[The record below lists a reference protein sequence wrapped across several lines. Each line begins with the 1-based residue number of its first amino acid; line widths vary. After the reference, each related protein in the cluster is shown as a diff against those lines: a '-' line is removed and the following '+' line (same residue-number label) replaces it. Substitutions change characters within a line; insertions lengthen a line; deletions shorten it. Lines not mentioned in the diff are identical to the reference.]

1 MRRKH
6 PLVFLVLTGLFALLG
21 SPARG
26 RVLPVPELTVASATT
41 NCMGGCLSV
50 TADQLTAGDMDKIT
64 YTFTLTSNTGGS
76 PLTVSGEIDFTADS
90 SGSFSKTVCFNW
102 LSSGSL
108 SDNFTVT
115 GSAALITPN
124 STSGPLTIDFGGG
137 SGSVVL
143 NCGTP
148 PTGKTFS
155 IGPSSMEG
163 NLFIHAGDWV
173 SGGYSFSFVN
183 NSHPATNYTV
193 TATVTVPVTCPQGGG
208 AGGNIVVSLGTQTFG
223 VPASNTNWLPTGDA
237 NSILSWQG
245 ATRAPDLCSGNVMNN
260 QHGAIFTTTVSQNPP
275 AGLVNWR
282 FKYRD
287 PNAKGKG
294 NVNCTD
300 ASDPRRNDAATCGA
314 SWSQTVRDP

>member
-1 MRRKH
+1 VRRKH
-6 PLVFLVLTGLFALLG
+6 VLVLVLIGLFALAA
-21 SPARG
+21 SPARANHIDS
-26 RVLPVPELTVASATT
+26 ASA
-41 NCMGGCLSV
+41 SV
-50 TADQLTAGDMDKIT
+50 LCNSYSIAVSASDLTDAGVTFSISYTLTLTPTSGSPIIIT
-64 YTFTLTSNTGGS
+64 DSIPVTPDSNFTFTGTVTK
-76 PLTVSGEIDFTADS
+76 PLGPLSGDFTVSGTASLLEDSNVQNTIDIGF
-90 SGSFSKTVCFNW
+90 
-102 LSSGSL
+102 
-108 SDNFTVT
+108 
-115 GSAALITPN
+115 
-124 STSGPLTIDFGGG
+124 STSTF
-137 SGSVVL
+137 S
-143 NCGTP
+143 CGTP

-173 SGGYSFSFVN
+173 SGGYSFKFV
-183 NSHPATNYTV
+183 SGGHPATNYTV

-208 AGGNIVVSLGTQTFG
+208 AGGSIVVSLGTQTYG
-223 VPASNTNWLPTGDA
+223 VPAGNTDWLPTGDA

-245 ATRAPDLCSGNVMNN
+245 ATQAPDLCNGNVMNN
-260 QHGAIFTTTVSQNPP
+260 QHGAIFTTTVSQDPP
-275 AGLVNWR
+275 AGLVDWR

>member
-1 MRRKH
+1 MLRKH
-6 PLVFLVLTGLFALLG
+6 VLIFLALSGLLALVG
-21 SPARG
+21 STAMG
-26 RVLPVPELTVASATT
+26 HELTVASATI
-41 NCMGGCLSV
+41 NCMNACLTVS
-50 TADQLTAGDMDKIT
+50 ADQLTPGDMDKIT
-64 YTFTLTSNTGGS
+64 YSFTLTSTTGGS
-76 PLTVSGEIDFTADS
+76 SFTVSGEIDFTADD
-90 SGSFSKTVCFNW
+90 SGSFSTTVCPNW
-102 LSSGSL
+102 LSSGANL
-108 SDNFTVT
+108 TDNFTVT
-115 GSAALITPN
+115 GSATLITP
-124 STSGPLTIDFGGG
+124 TDTTPPKTFDFGGG
-137 SGSVVL
+137 AGSGTL

-173 SGGYSFSFVN
+173 SGGYSFSFVDGG
-183 NSHPATNYTV
+183 HPATNYTV

-208 AGGNIVVSLGTQTFG
+208 SGGNIVVSLGTKTYS
-223 VPASNTNWLPTGDA
+223 VPAGNKNWLPTGDA
-237 NSILSWQG
+237 NSILSWDG
-245 ATRAPDLCSGNVMNN
+245 AAQAPDLCSGNVMNN
-260 QHGAIFTTTVSQNPP
+260 QHGAILTTTVSQDPP

>member
-1 MRRKH
+1 MFRK
-6 PLVFLVLTGLFALLG
+6 PLPILGFLLAVVALSA
-21 SPARG
+21 SPA
-26 RVLPVPELTVASATT
+26 LANHIDTASATVLCNSYSIT
-41 NCMGGCLSV
+41 V
-50 TADQLTAGDMDKIT
+50 TASELTDVATFSIP
-64 YTFTLTSNTGGS
+64 YTITLTPSSGPAITINDSIPVTPDSNGNFTATVTKPIG
-76 PLTVSGEIDFTADS
+76 PLSGDFTVSGSASLLENSVVDNTVDI
-90 SGSFSKTVCFNW
+90 SFS
-102 LSSGSL
+102 
-108 SDNFTVT
+108 
-115 GSAALITPN
+115 TPTF
-124 STSGPLTIDFGGG
+124 S
-137 SGSVVL
+137 
-143 NCGTP
+143 CGAP

-163 NLFIHAGDWV
+163 NLFIQAGDWV
-173 SGGYSFSFVN
+173 SGGYSFSFVTN
-183 NSHPATNYTV
+183 THPATNYTV

-208 AGGNIVVSLGTQTFG
+208 TGGDIIVSLGTVTYG
-223 VPASNTNWLPTGDA
+223 VPAGNTNWLPTGDQ

-245 ATRAPDLCSGNVMNN
+245 ATQAPDLCGGNVMNN
-260 QHGAIFTTTVSQNPP
+260 QHGAIFSTTVSQDPP